1 MNLKKILLSICAQFI
16 LLGFAVAQKSTL
28 DSLKEEL
35 KKPMHDTLKFKVLY
49 DVCHQFYI
57 SSANESGNYR
67 KQLLQLSHAI
77 NKTYHLARAYEMNG
91 LLWTMLNNNDSALH
105 YLNKALAYAENGKHD
120 MQIADI
126 YDAYG
131 SVYEIAGDYDV
142 ALDKHLKALNIH
154 EKTQDKTGMA
164 NSYKY
169 IGRIFGI
176 QQKFTQALSYFN
188 KSKEIDKETNNIYA
202 YGQSINNAG
211 ICLLNLNKI
220 DSAILCFN
228 ESIKAKTQTGNKK
241 GLISTYSYLVD
252 AYLKINDTRNAIN
265 TSLTLTKLAEEL
277 NNNLALAAAYEKTG
291 EVYSAIKRPIIAKS
305 NYVKA
310 LQNYTIAQKKEGI
323 MNSHLNLSKE
333 YKKLSVLDSSLYHL
347 NEYVV
352 LKDSLFTEN
361 NTKSISEMEA
371 KYQNQKKELEISML
385 QKNKQI
391 ADYEISKQ
399 KTFRNFLLVIAIL
412 VFVTVIVLFKAYS
425 NKKIVNK
432 QLTQKNVE
440 IENQKEIIE
449 IKQKGITD
457 SINYALRIQEA
468 LLPSKEMKQTL
479 FPESFVL
486 LLPKDIVSGDFYWYS
501 EKNGKKI
508 ITAVDCTGHGVPG
521 AFMSMIGVT
530 FLNEIV
536 NERGITK
543 PSEILGEL
551 RDRVKTSLKQKGL
564 DGESRDGMDMS
575 IVSFNKDFTEVEYAG
590 ANNPLWIFRREKN
603 EIKILEFAPDKRPIG
618 YFKGQG
624 LPFTNQTISLQKGD
638 ILYIFSDGYADQFG
652 GPKGKKFKYKQIK
665 EILAEI
671 NHLPMHAQEEHLL
684 KRFIEWRGNLE
695 QIDDVCI
702 IGISV

>member
-305 NYVKA
+305 NYIKA

-333 YKKLSVLDSSLYHL
+333 YKKLGVLDSSLYHL

-425 NKKIVNK
+425 NKKMVNK

-530 FLNEIV
+530 FLNEII

-543 PSEILGEL
+543 PSDILGEL

-564 DGESRDGMDMS
+564 DGESRDGMDMA

-590 ANNPLWIFRREKN
+590 ANNPLWIFRKEN
-603 EIKILEFAPDKRPIG
+603 NDIKILEFAPDKRPIG

-624 LPFTNQTISLQKGD
+624 LAFTNQTISLQKGD
-638 ILYIFSDGYADQFG
+638 TLYIFSDGYADQFG

>member
-1 MNLKKILLSICAQFI
+1 VNLKKILLSICAQFI
-16 LLGFAVAQKSTL
+16 LLGFVVAQKSTL

-67 KQLLQLSHAI
+67 KQLLQLSHTI
-77 NKTYHLARAYEMNG
+77 NKTYQLARAYEMNG

-105 YLNKALAYAENGKHD
+105 YLNKALVFAEKGKHD

-131 SVYEIAGDYDV
+131 SVYEIAGDYDL
-142 ALDKHLKALNIH
+142 ALEKHLKALNIH
-154 EKTQDKTGMA
+154 EKAQDKTGMA

-188 KSKEIDKETNNIYA
+188 KSKEIDKETKNIYA

-252 AYLKINDTRNAIN
+252 AYLKINDTKNAIN

-277 NNNLALAAAYEKTG
+277 NNNTALAAAYEKTG
-291 EVYSAIKRPIIAKS
+291 EVYSAIKRPVIAKS
-305 NYVKA
+305 NYIKA
-310 LQNYTIAQKKEGI
+310 LQNYTIAQKKEAI

-333 YKKLSVLDSSLYHL
+333 YKKLGVLDSSLYHL

-432 QLTQKNVE
+432 QLTFKNTE

-530 FLNEIV
+530 FLNEII

-543 PSEILGEL
+543 PSDILGEL

-564 DGESRDGMDMS
+564 DGESRDGMDMA

-590 ANNPLWIFRREKN
+590 ANNPLWIFRREN
-603 EIKILEFAPDKRPIG
+603 NDIKILEFAPDKRPIG

-638 ILYIFSDGYADQFG
+638 TLYIFSDGYADQFG

-665 EILAEI
+665 EILVEI
-671 NHLPMHAQEEHLL
+671 NHMPMHAQEEHLL
-684 KRFIEWRGNLE
+684 NRFIEWRGNLE
-695 QIDDVCI
+695 QIDDVCV
-702 IGISV
+702 IGIKV